1 MPGCVLSL
9 WIYLFRIF
17 HIHGTVQYMTFCA
30 WLLPHCKTVLKIPSD
45 ILTPLYFCSGAG
57 MSLPTENTSKRP
69 LRRVQGHRQCY
80 RCWELPRTWCEMPS
94 QTPERTRGNFER
106 GKRNVKV
113 IPRAPCDQAEKEP
126 RRFRTWGQIQRDID
140 RYTDNFKY

>member
-1 MPGCVLSL
+1 
-9 WIYLFRIF
+9 
-17 HIHGTVQYMTFCA
+17 
-30 WLLPHCKTVLKIPSD
+30 
-45 ILTPLYFCSGAG
+45 
-57 MSLPTENTSKRP
+57 
-69 LRRVQGHRQCY
+69 
-80 RCWELPRTWCEMPS
+80 MPS
-94 QTPERTRGNFER
+94 QTPERTRDNFER